1 MQVVMEIRN
10 LKNKVPEIHCGAP
23 LAWWEMFVVEKG
35 EIMRDSD
42 LRGEEK

>member
-1 MQVVMEIRN
+1 MEFKKIQQN
-10 LKNKVPEIHCGAP
+10 IPEIHCGAP